1 MRHKVYFCMV
11 PLLYVLLLLFCM
23 AYSLCL
29 IDYIISDLEK
39 SSKVKL
45 TKAMNKIA
53 AILCMIF
60 LTVGG
65 FPTVSNLRKVPIP
78 QGDYLLTE
86 NVSPNAPIGIIMLI
100 IFILLSQ

>member
-1 MRHKVYFCMV
+1 
-11 PLLYVLLLLFCM
+11 M

-78 QGDYLLTE
+78 QEDYLTE

-100 IFILLSQ
+100 IFYLNRLQYL